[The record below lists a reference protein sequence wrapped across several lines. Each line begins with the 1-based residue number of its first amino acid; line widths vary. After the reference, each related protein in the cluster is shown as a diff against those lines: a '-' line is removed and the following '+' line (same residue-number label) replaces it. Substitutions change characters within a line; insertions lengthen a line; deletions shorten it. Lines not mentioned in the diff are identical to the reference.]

1 MDKIKNEFQ
10 IVVARYEE
18 DVSWLKPY
26 KDITIIYNKGSF
38 SNILNNFEV
47 MKLENVGRESHTYIY
62 HIVSNYD
69 NLADKTIFFQ
79 GKINDH
85 KILEIEEY
93 FGKNDFIGKIDNYLI
108 DKLNK
113 HIDHYG
119 KWVIDYKN
127 GNMLK
132 SDYIP
137 SYWLKKIIGIDIDS
151 YFENQNNSEKKI
163 NVVWGANFSISK
175 KMILSKPKIFYQNI
189 LRFLD
194 THKNPEIGHYLE
206 RTWYLIF
213 HCKYIKKN
221 LIGYIFI
228 KNNIEDYLEKINIL
242 INNDQEKFKDIH
254 LWYPIKANEEI
265 GDKYKICY
273 TPNNNKYL
281 KINPEIINNSF
292 YLDIK
297 GNNDAHVLIE
307 FYDTEDSY
315 EIVFGG
321 WNNKKSV
328 IRNYNKNK
336 IISVYDNV
344 LLNSYEYLRF
354 NFLIN
359 ENLIIQHKDK
369 NIFNIENNMNMYKIK
384 NIKIISYFN
393 SSIFW
398 DYKDKKNL
406 NKNEYPIKIFMT
418 NNIYDNID
426 HFYSNYYLD
435 YYIEKI
441 YL

>member
-1 MDKIKNEFQ
+1 MDEIKNKYQ

-18 DVSWLKPY
+18 DVSWLLPF
-26 KDITIIYNKGSF
+26 KDITIIYNKGNF

-47 MKLENVGRESHTYIY
+47 MKLENFGRESHTYLY
-62 HIVSNYD
+62 HIINNYD
-69 NLADKTIFFQ
+69 NLAEKTIFFQ

-85 KILEIEEY
+85 KILDIEEY
-93 FGKNDFIGKIDNYLI
+93 FGNTDFIGKFDNLSFN
-108 DKLNK
+108 KLYN

-119 KWVIDYKN
+119 KWGIDYKN

-132 SDYIP
+132 CDYIP
-137 SYWLKKIIGIDIDS
+137 IYWLKKIIGIDLDQ
-151 YFENQNNSEKKI
+151 YLEKKDEKFK
-163 NVVWGANFSISK
+163 VVWGANFSISK
-175 KMILSKPKIFYQNI
+175 KIILSKPKIFYQNI
-189 LRFLD
+189 LRYLEY
-194 THKNPEIGHYLE
+194 HKNPEIGHYLE

-213 HCKYIKKN
+213 MNKYINKD
-221 LIGYIFI
+221 LIGYFFI
-228 KNNIEDYLEKINIL
+228 KNNIENNIDKINIFK
-242 INNDQEKFKDIH
+242 NKFKENFKDIH
-254 LWYPIKANEEI
+254 LWYPINANEKI
-265 GDKYKICY
+265 GEKYKICY

-297 GNNDAHVLIE
+297 GNNDAHILIE
-307 FYDTEDSY
+307 YYDIEDSY

-336 IISVYDNV
+336 IISIYDNI
-344 LLNSYEYLRF
+344 LLDSNDFLRF
-354 NFLIN
+354 NFSIN
-359 ENLIIQHKDK
+359 KNIIIENKDK
-369 NIFNIENNMNMYKIK
+369 IIFNIENNFNEYKIK
-384 NIKIISYFN
+384 NIKIKSYFN

-398 DYKDKKNL
+398 DYKN
-406 NKNEYPIKIFMT
+406 NNENNEKSIKIFMT

-426 HFYSNYYLD
+426 NFYLNNYLD